1 MVLYSYSNCH
11 QQIICKCIRKTEIDL
26 INATLESY
34 VSDGIYPKLENSTI
48 YPLTST
54 MHMLQKWCYGVHV

>member
-1 MVLYSYSNCH
+1 M
-11 QQIICKCIRKTEIDL
+11 DL

-48 YPLTST
+48 YPLCICCKNGAMVS
-54 MHMLQKWCYGVHV
+54 MYNIVSS

>member
-1 MVLYSYSNCH
+1 MGSLV
-11 QQIICKCIRKTEIDL
+11 
-26 INATLESY
+26 TLESY

-54 MHMLQKWCYGVHV
+54 MHMLQKWCYGVHA